1 MIGQTTIWVVYD
13 YGGEWED
20 KWETTVIAFADEEQA
35 RECARRRAKRQSGDD
50 EWDDYCGSGVEQ
62 VQLVAEVPDDAPCGK
77 KLLCKH
83 YAVSWDAAEQR
94 YWEREWQSL
103 P

>member
-13 YGGEWED
+13 YGGECED

-35 RECARRRAKRQSGDD
+35 RECARRRAKRQSSD
-50 EWDDYCGSGVEQ
+50 EEYCGSGVEQ
-62 VQLVAEVPDDAPCGK
+62 VQLVAEVPDQAPWRK
-77 KLLCKH
+77 RLLRKH
-83 YAVSWDAAEQR
+83 YSVSWDALENK
-94 YWEREWQSL
+94 YWESEWQSL

>member
-1 MIGQTTIWVVYD
+1 MIGQTTIWAVYD

-35 RECARRRAKRQSGDD
+35 RECARRRAKRQSSD
-50 EWDDYCGSGVEQ
+50 EEYCGSGVEQ
-62 VQLVAEVPDDAPCGK
+62 VQLVAEVPDGAPCGK
-77 KLLCKH
+77 RVRRRH

-94 YWEREWQSL
+94 YWEREYPL
-103 P
+103 

>member
-35 RECARRRAKRQSGDD
+35 RECARRRARRQSSD
-50 EWDDYCGSGVEQ
+50 EEYCGSGVEQ

-77 KLLCKH
+77 SVRRKH
-83 YAVSWDAAEQR
+83 HPVSWDA
-94 YWEREWQSL
+94 RENKY
-103 P
+103 

>member
-1 MIGQTTIWVVYD
+1 MMGQTTIWVVYD

-20 KWETTVIAFADEEQA
+20 KWETTIIAFADEEQA
-35 RECARRRAKRQSGDD
+35 RECARRRAKRQSSD
-50 EWDDYCGSGVEQ
+50 EEYCGSGVEQ
-62 VQLVAEVPDDAPCGK
+62 VQLVAEVPDQAPWRK
-77 KLLCKH
+77 RLLCRH

>member
-13 YGGEWED
+13 YGGEWD
-20 KWETTVIAFADEEQA
+20 DRWEFAVIAYADEKQA
-35 RECARRRAKRQSGDD
+35 RECARRRAKRRSGD
-50 EWDDYCGSGVEQ
+50 EECDYCGSSVEQ

-77 KLLCKH
+77 RLCRKH
-83 YAVSWDAAEQR
+83 YSVSWDAAEQR
-94 YWEREWQSL
+94 YWENEWQSL

>member
-1 MIGQTTIWVVYD
+1 MGQTTIWVVYD

-20 KWETTVIAFADEEQA
+20 KWETTIIAFADEEQA
-35 RECARRRAKRQSGDD
+35 RECARRRAKRQSS
-50 EWDDYCGSGVEQ
+50 EYCGSGVEQ
-62 VQLVAEVPDDAPCGK
+62 VQLVAEVPDDAPWRER
-77 KLLCKH
+77 LLRRH
-83 YAVSWDAAEQR
+83 YSVSWDAAEQR

>member
-20 KWETTVIAFADEEQA
+20 KWETTIIAFADEEQA
-35 RECARRRAKRQSGDD
+35 RECARRRAKRQSSD
-50 EWDDYCGSGVEQ
+50 EEYCGSGVEQ
-62 VQLVAEVPDDAPCGK
+62 VQLVAEVPDQAPWRK
-77 KLLCKH
+77 RLLRKH
-83 YAVSWDAAEQR
+83 YSVSWDVQENK

>member
-20 KWETTVIAFADEEQA
+20 KWETTIIAFADEEQA
-35 RECARRRAKRQSGDD
+35 RECAMRRAKRQSSD
-50 EWDDYCGSGVEQ
+50 EEYCGSGVEQ
-62 VQLVAEVPDDAPCGK
+62 VQLVAEVPDHAPCGK
-77 KLLCKH
+77 RVRRRH

-94 YWEREWQSL
+94 YWEREYPL
-103 P
+103 

>member
-1 MIGQTTIWVVYD
+1 MIGQTTILVVYD

-35 RECARRRAKRQSGDD
+35 RECARRRAKRQSSD
-50 EWDDYCGSGVEQ
+50 EEYCGSGVEQ

-77 KLLCKH
+77 RVRRRH

-94 YWEREWQSL
+94 YWEREYPL
-103 P
+103 

>member
-35 RECARRRAKRQSGDD
+35 RECARRRAKRQSSD
-50 EWDDYCGSGVEQ
+50 EEYCGSGVEQ
-62 VQLVAEVPDDAPCGK
+62 VQLVAEVPDDATCGK
-77 KLLCKH
+77 RVRRMH
-83 YAVSWDAAEQR
+83 HAVS
-94 YWEREWQSL
+94 
-103 P
+103 